1 MARIL
6 AYTSPALGHLFP
18 LAPILL
24 ELQRRG
30 HAVALRTLA
39 AGVARMR
46 DAGLDAAPIDGRIEA
61 IALDDYRAKSPA
73 GSIARSTAVFA
84 ARAAHEVDDLRAAI
98 ERERPDA
105 VVVDIN
111 TWGAM
116 AVAEAW
122 GGPWAAFCPYP
133 IPLGSPDA
141 PPFGLGLPPAR
152 GPLGRLRDAA
162 VRPLVMGAVERAT
175 LPKVAAL
182 RAGLGLA
189 PFRSL
194 DELQTAAPLLI
205 YLTAEPFEYPR
216 RDWPASYALV
226 GPTQWEPPHDPLP
239 WLDAVDRPIVLVT
252 TSSEFQDDGK
262 LVRTAFEALAGEDVF
277 VVATLPSGDPDGY
290 EVPANA
296 RLERFVPHGAVLP
309 RAACAVTHGGM
320 GATQKA
326 LAHGVPVC
334 AVPFG
339 RDQFEVA
346 RRVEVAKA
354 GTRLPA
360 SRLTPERLRAKIREA
375 IARRAGAEAIARA
388 YRAAGGAVAA
398 ADAVEERLLGPAV
411 ATARPTVV
419 A

>member
-39 AGVARMR
+39 AGVDRMR
-46 DAGLDAAPIDGRIEA
+46 GAGLDAAPIDGRIEA
-61 IALDDYRAKSPA
+61 IALDDYRAKGPA
-73 GSIARSTAVFA
+73 GSIARSTTVFA
-84 ARAAHEVDDLRAAI
+84 ERAAHEVGDLRAAI
-98 ERERPDA
+98 EAERPDA
-105 VVVDIN
+105 VIVDIN

-116 AVAEAW
+116 AAAEAW

-133 IPLGSPDA
+133 IPLSSPDA

-226 GPTQWEPPHDPLP
+226 GPTHWEPPHAPLP
-239 WLDAVDRPIVLVT
+239 WLDAVERPIVLVT
-252 TSSEFQDDGK
+252 TSSEFQDDGE
-262 LVRTAFEALAGEDVF
+262 LVRTAFEALADEDVF
-277 VVATLPSGDPDGY
+277 VLATLPSGDPEGY
-290 EVPANA
+290 AVPANA

-346 RRVEVAKA
+346 RRVEVAGA

-360 SRLTPERLRAKIREA
+360 SRLSPGRLRAKVREA
-375 IARRAGAEAIARA
+375 IARRPGAEAIARA

-398 ADAVEERLLGPAV
+398 ADAVEERLVGRTVAPARARAV
-411 ATARPTVV
+411 A
-419 A
+419 